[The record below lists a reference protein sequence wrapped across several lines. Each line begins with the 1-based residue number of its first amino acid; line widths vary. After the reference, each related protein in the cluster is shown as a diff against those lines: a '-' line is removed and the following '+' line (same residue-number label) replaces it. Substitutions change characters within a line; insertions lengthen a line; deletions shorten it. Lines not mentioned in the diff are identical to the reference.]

1 MKLIVK
7 GISLFLMIT
16 LLGGCQNSDF
26 TNNSEKAES
35 LVEESILL
43 PSNEEVIE
51 AVLSYRK
58 EHQQAIDSAEYVY
71 QVTYD
76 ETHKRYFIEVGENH
90 TDQQIVVARYQYN
103 PVTEQ
108 VLEENE
114 N

>member
-1 MKLIVK
+1 MKLLIK
-7 GISLFLMIT
+7 GMSLLLTVT
-16 LLGGCQNSDF
+16 LFSGCQHNVSS
-26 TNNSEKAES
+26 NHVEKQES
-35 LVEESILL
+35 FEESIVL
-43 PSNEEVIE
+43 PTNEEVIE
-51 AVLSYRK
+51 AVISYRK

-90 TDQQIVVARYQYN
+90 TDQMIVVAHYQYN
-103 PVTEQ
+103 PITGQ